1 MEKHKEE
8 MGHTTYSYIKSIEDG
23 DMKDIKKGHKF
34 PIKKIIRLL
43 VMLLSVVAVG
53 YFAIKGKLDYALC
66 AGLFLLLQF
75 RPVIGYIRR
84 FTLDTITG
92 RIIYAGVV
100 LGSMIAGFMTNS
112 LVFLAIAVLLG
123 IMPGIMII
131 FHPYFDDIDVGPTI
145 EEAAIYYQ
153 WSKDFEKE

>member
-8 MGHTTYSYIKSIEDG
+8 MDHTTYSYINAIGDS
-23 DMKDIKKGHKF
+23 DMKAIKRDHKF

-43 VMLLSVVAVG
+43 VMLLSAVAVG

-84 FTLDTITG
+84 FTLDTVTG
-92 RIIYAGVV
+92 RIIYAVV
-100 LGSMIAGFMTNS
+100 VFGSMIAGFMTNS

-131 FHPYFDDIDVGPTI
+131 FHPYFDDIDVGPSA
-145 EEAAIYYQ
+145 EEFFIFFAQ
-153 WSKDFEKE
+153 KNSK